1 MSKLSRRN
9 ATGAGDVILDHGK
22 ARGPRGG
29 KAAPEPIDVGDDP
42 PLFVD
47 GGPADIIDRRRVSVQ
62 WFSGTVLTGL
72 CGAALMAGAVYAS
85 LDGETYFA
93 AGPERVGTITR
104 TSAGTI
110 FGNRIAAGAR
120 KTDRLP
126 LAGEINSARNV
137 VRVSTT
143 ARAGDREVV
152 RVRPYIRV
160 ASNLSLTTSE
170 LSANIPAFNPQRLL
184 AEAAGGGAVPAEDG
198 ATGAEPDPEVSFVMR
213 DLVSVLPR
221 VKVAALV
228 PVEDVVARVRDAATW
243 AGGAADRPTLAS
255 LPTGPLGYAPA
266 VDPYRGFEATIVPE
280 NVTLFPKTAAQ
291 VTGGNAWNER
301 LVVVKKGES
310 ATSILRDLGAT
321 PDEIKGFVGA
331 LGPRGRDGGLKEGQ
345 KLRILLAAAGAGQ
358 RMQPV
363 RVMVMGDSAI
373 EAVAAQSD
381 TGKYVAVDV
390 QQIGAGVQEAD
401 EDDESDSNAVRLYQS
416 LYETALRNQV
426 PRPVIDDLVR
436 VYSYDVDF
444 QRRTQPGDSFEV
456 FYAGEDEPTA
466 DTKSEVLY
474 ASLTVGGEIKKYY
487 RYQTN
492 DDGTVDYYDDTGKSA
507 KKFLVRKP
515 VANAIM
521 RSGFGSRRHP
531 ILGFTAMH
539 TGIDWATS
547 YGTPIYASGNGVVE
561 KSGWESGYGK
571 YVKLRHTNGYET
583 AYGHMSGFARGI
595 KPGVRV
601 RQGQVIGYVGSTGLS
616 TGAHLHY
623 EIMVNGRFVDPMR
636 IKLPRGR
643 VLDGSV
649 LAGFEQERDKID
661 GMVLRAAGARVAQQ
675 GGQPTR

>member
-1 MSKLSRRN
+1 
-9 ATGAGDVILDHGK
+9 LDHGK

-29 KAAPEPIDVGDDP
+29 KAAPEPIDVGDDL

-47 GGPADIIDRRRVSVQ
+47 GEPRDIIDRRRVSVQ

-72 CGAALMAGAVYAS
+72 CGAALMAGAVYAA
-85 LDGETYFA
+85 LDGEAYFA
-93 AGPERVGTITR
+93 AGPERVGTISRPSSGHT
-104 TSAGTI
+104 
-110 FGNRIAAGAR
+110 FGARIAAGAR

-126 LAGEINSARNV
+126 LAGEINSARHM

-143 ARAGDREVV
+143 SRTGDREVV

-170 LSANIPAFNPQRLL
+170 LSANIPPFNPQRLL
-184 AEAAGGGAVPAEDG
+184 AESAGGGPVLAEDG
-198 ATGAEPDPEVSFVMR
+198 AAGAEPDPEVSFVTR
-213 DLVSVLPR
+213 DLVSVLPK
-221 VKVAALV
+221 VKVASLV

-243 AGGAADRPTLAS
+243 SGGAADRPTLAS

-266 VDPYRGFEATIVPE
+266 TADPYRGFEARIVPE
-280 NVTLFPKTAAQ
+280 NVTLFPKTATQ
-291 VTGGNAWNER
+291 VTGGNSWSER

-310 ATSILRDLGAT
+310 ASSILRDLGAT

-331 LGPRGRDGGLKEGQ
+331 LGARGRDGGLKEGQ
-345 KLRILLAAAGAGQ
+345 KLRILLSAAGAGQ

-363 RVMVMGDSAI
+363 RVMVVGESAI

-390 QQIGAGVQEAD
+390 QQMGAGVQEAD
-401 EDDESDSNAVRLYQS
+401 EDDDTDANAVRLYQS
-416 LYETALRNQV
+416 LYETGLRNQV
-426 PRPVIDDLVR
+426 PRPLIDELVR

-456 FYAGEDEPTA
+456 FYAGEDDPIA
-466 DTKSEVLY
+466 DVKAEVLY
-474 ASLTVGGEIKKYY
+474 ASLTVGGETKKYY
-487 RYQTN
+487 RFQTT
-492 DDGTVDYYDDTGKSA
+492 DDNATDYYDETGKSA

-515 VANAIM
+515 VMAGIM
-521 RSGFGSRRHP
+521 RSGFGFRKHP
-531 ILGFTAMH
+531 ILGYLKMH
-539 TGIDWATS
+539 TGIDWSAPN
-547 YGTPIYASGNGVVE
+547 GTPIYASGNGMVE
-561 KSGWESGYGK
+561 KAGWESGYGK
-571 YVKLRHTNGYET
+571 YVRLRHTNGYET

-623 EIMVNGRFVDPMR
+623 EIIVNGHVVDPMR

-643 VLDGSV
+643 VLDGPL
-649 LAGFEQERDKID
+649 LAGFERERERIN
-661 GMVLRAAGARVAQQ
+661 GIMARTQNRGPAQ
-675 GGQPTR
+675 RSAEVERR

>member
-1 MSKLSRRN
+1 
-9 ATGAGDVILDHGK
+9 LDHGK
-22 ARGPRGG
+22 ARGLRGR

-93 AGPERVGTITR
+93 AGPERVGTMSRPSSGST
-104 TSAGTI
+104 
-110 FGNRIAAGAR
+110 FGAR
-120 KTDRLP
+120 LAASARKSDRLP
-126 LAGEINSARNV
+126 LAGEINSARHV

-143 ARAGDREVV
+143 SRAGDREVV

-184 AEAAGGGAVPAEDG
+184 AESAGGAVPAED
-198 ATGAEPDPEVSFVMR
+198 AAAGAEPDPEVSFVTR
-213 DLVSVLPR
+213 DLVSVLPK
-221 VKVAALV
+221 VKVAALI
-228 PVEDVVARVRDAATW
+228 PIEEVVARVRDAATW
-243 AGGAADRPTLAS
+243 AGGAAARPALAS

-266 VDPYRGFEATIVPE
+266 PDPYAGFEARIVPE
-280 NVTLFPKTAAQ
+280 NVTLFAKTASQ
-291 VTGGNAWNER
+291 TTGGSSWNER
-301 LVVVKKGES
+301 TITVKKGES
-310 ATSILRDLGAT
+310 ISSILRDLGAM

-331 LGPRGRDGGLKEGQ
+331 LGPRGRDGGVKEGQ
-345 KLRILLAAAGAGQ
+345 KLRILVSASSTGQ

-363 RVMVMGDSAI
+363 RVMVVGDSAI

-390 QQIGAGVQEAD
+390 QQIGTGVQEAE
-401 EDDESDSNAVRLYQS
+401 EDDENDSNAVRLYQS
-416 LYETALRNQV
+416 LYETGLRNQV

-444 QRRTQPGDSFEV
+444 QRRTQPGDAFEV
-456 FYAGEDEPTA
+456 FYAGDDDPTA
-466 DTKSEVLY
+466 DAKSEVLY
-474 ASLTVGGEIKKYY
+474 ASLTIGGEIKKYY
-487 RYQTN
+487 RYQTS
-492 DDGTVDYYDDTGKSA
+492 DDGAVDYYDETGKSA

-515 VANAIM
+515 VIAGIM
-521 RSGFGSRRHP
+521 RSGFGFRKHP
-531 ILGFTAMH
+531 ILGYLKMH
-539 TGIDWATS
+539 TGVDWAAAN
-547 YGTPIYASGNGVVE
+547 GTPIYASGNGTIE
-561 KSGWESGYGK
+561 KAGWESGYGK
-571 YVKLRHTNGYET
+571 YVRLRHTNGYET

-623 EIMVNGRFVDPMR
+623 EIMVNSHFVDPMR

-643 VLDGSV
+643 VLDGPL
-649 LAGFEQERDKID
+649 LAGFEKEHERID
-661 GMVLRAAGARVAQQ
+661 GIMARTQNR
-675 GGQPTR
+675 GPTQRSAEAERR

>member
-1 MSKLSRRN
+1 
-9 ATGAGDVILDHGK
+9 LDHGK

-104 TSAGTI
+104 TIAGTI
-110 FGNRIAAGAR
+110 FGNRIAAGGR
-120 KTDRLP
+120 KSDRLP

-426 PRPVIDDLVR
+426 PRPMIDDLVR

-456 FYAGEDEPTA
+456 FYAGEDDPTA

-515 VANAIM
+515 VIAGIM
-521 RSGFGSRRHP
+521 RSGFGFRKHP
-531 ILGFTAMH
+531 ILGYLKMH
-539 TGIDWATS
+539 TGVDWSAPN
-547 YGTPIYASGNGVVE
+547 GTPIYASGNGVVE

-595 KPGVRV
+595 KSGVRV

-643 VLDGSV
+643 VLDGPL
-649 LAGFEQERDKID
+649 LAGFERERERID
-661 GMVLRAAGARVAQQ
+661 GIMARTQNRGPALRAAEAER
-675 GGQPTR
+675 R